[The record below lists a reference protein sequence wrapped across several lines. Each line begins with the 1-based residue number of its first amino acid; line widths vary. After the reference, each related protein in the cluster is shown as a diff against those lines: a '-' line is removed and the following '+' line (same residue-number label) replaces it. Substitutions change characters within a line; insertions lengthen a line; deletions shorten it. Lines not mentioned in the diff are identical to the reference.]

1 MMETF
6 VECQSGAVVVLV
18 EQWVWC
24 VCVCV
29 CACVHACVRARACV
43 RVRAC
48 VCVYVCSR
56 STLTQFVMPTL
67 QSLDQH
73 LCRSLI
79 MKKTKLHLYR
89 VSILP
94 IMLYGSECWAMNKAD
109 MQRIDA
115 VDQWCLRRILEHSLA
130 RLLSEMPTSVALPT
144 CHHFHP
150 SLSPVISL
158 CLGILHE
165 WMRTQ
170 MLAEPS
176 SNLRQRTGGDHRGGR
191 AQPG

>member
-29 CACVHACVRARACV
+29 CACVCVRA
-43 RVRAC
+43 RAC

-115 VDQWCLRRILEHSLA
+115 VDQWCLRRILDILGTTFVRNA
-130 RLLSEMPTSVALPT
+130 DLRRITNLPPLSSIIKSRHLTL
-144 CHHFHP
+144 FGHP
-150 SLSPVISL
+150 
-158 CLGILHE
+158 
-165 WMRTQ
+165 
-170 MLAEPS
+170 A
-176 SNLRQRTGGDHRGGR
+176 
-191 AQPG
+191 

>member
-1 MMETF
+1 METF
-6 VECQSGAVVVLV
+6 VQCQSGAVVVLV

-24 VCVCV
+24 VCV
-29 CACVHACVRARACV
+29 RARA
-43 RVRAC
+43 
-48 VCVYVCSR
+48 CVYVCSR

-73 LCRSLI
+73 LCWSLI

-115 VDQWCLRRILEHSLA
+115 VDQWYLRRILDIRWHDFCQKCRPPSHYQPA
-130 RLLSEMPTSVALPT
+130 TT
-144 CHHFHP
+144 FIHH
-150 SLSPVISL
+150 
-158 CLGILHE
+158 
-165 WMRTQ
+165 
-170 MLAEPS
+170 
-176 SNLRQRTGGDHRGGR
+176 
-191 AQPG
+191 